1 MGPSSP
7 NRDEEAKE
15 FALLLWRQQQL
26 EQTPEMTTEGL
37 LDLRQHHVLIDNDH
51 DDDDDDDEAFLDAR
65 DASAAAAHLLSG
77 MSISYNQDQ
86 FLVRPS
92 SADTTSLDD
101 TILEEEDEIMPCRS
115 SVNAPPTTLAHVPK
129 SSTHRSAL
137 ALFWEGGLLYTVC
150 LVLPTMLHWLLYDD
164 SGNLWVAVAYKS
176 TRNALYD
183 SLAQW
188 ALQAHDVLCAHMNCP
203 EWHKYAQEQW
213 DPVVEYLCESD
224 EIDPFG
230 FYGVRSYETKVQDY
244 VSPSY
249 WAHRLGLCP
258 IVEVEEV
265 LPLPVV
271 SPDITGWEH
280 DVQIIFALS
289 LVLTILRQIV
299 GLFLTEWSPPPE
311 DTNRAMNVETKADR
325 STEPLY
331 LQVVVR
337 VPSDQ
342 FRSDEPTN
350 ADIVV
355 SPTEETER
363 VVNIKQ
369 RSRRLALNVRDVD
382 EQSTGAYSERSQS
395 SRSVRSTRS
404 IRSAMSATNRR
415 IRGLRNRLFKGKKQ
429 SSRLLLGSAD
439 SICSRAETNVEFDNA
454 EHPAGNAHHA
464 QEQIASANSSLSDE
478 LPDTTND
485 MNQMN
490 DSMNEDPQR
499 HVWVGSVQAGGS
511 PARAN
516 ARRAAPP
523 SPTASL
529 DSSISTKH
537 DLRPGSD
544 TDRNST
550 WSLENATIPDEKTA
564 PVKHPGRQTFVAEPQ
579 VDVTELFLLLCSMV
593 AVTQAWFSLRD
604 SNFWPWYVGGHGNTA
619 NCWDLSG
626 GLSVG
631 MDSDFDHRN
640 AVLKQYFLGQASFH
654 WYSATLHLLGMLLSQ
669 WQRCVAPPKATAL
682 RNETVARAA
691 TSHGRDLVQHVLV
704 LVIFAVAFIFSS
716 LRRLVA
722 IGVFAFDANKLCLHL
737 YGTLS
742 SNRATMGM
750 AREMYWCLV
759 LPSFVVARFAIWPAL
774 WYSATFESSDWL
786 TQLEQTLWPGSAD
799 TFRVSC
805 HVGMFLLLLVSLLD
819 LRRIVIRHHVFGVS
833 LMKQREIWLE
843 RKNV

>member
-1 MGPSSP
+1 MGSSP
-7 NRDEEAKE
+7 KHRDEEEAKE
-15 FALLLWRQQQL
+15 FALLLMRQQQL
-26 EQTPEMTTEGL
+26 EQTPEIIATTEGL
-37 LDLRQHHVLIDNDH
+37 LDTLRQHHVMIDDH
-51 DDDDDDDEAFLDAR
+51 DDEDDDDEAVLEGR
-65 DASAAAAHLLSG
+65 EAALSG
-77 MSISYNQDQ
+77 MSISYDRQEQ
-86 FLVRPS
+86 LLARPS
-92 SADTTSLDD
+92 STDTTSLDD
-101 TILEEEDEIMPCRS
+101 TLMEEEDEIMPGRS
-115 SVNAPPTTLAHVPK
+115 MNSPPTSLQNAPK
-129 SSTHRSAL
+129 SSTTAHRSAL

-164 SGNLWVAVAYKS
+164 AGNLWVTVAYNS
-176 TRNALYD
+176 TRDAFY
-183 SLAQW
+183 SGAEQW
-188 ALQAHDVLCAHMNCP
+188 AVRAHDVVCAHMNCP
-203 EWHKYAQEQW
+203 DWQRFAQEQW
-213 DPVVEYLCESD
+213 DPVVEYLCASD

-244 VSPSY
+244 VSPFY

-258 IVEVEEV
+258 IAEVEEV
-265 LPLPVV
+265 VPPLPVV

-280 DVQIIFALS
+280 DIQIIFALG
-289 LVLTILRQIV
+289 LVLTILRLVV
-299 GLFLTEWSPPPE
+299 GLLLTEWSPPLE
-311 DTNRAMNVETKADR
+311 TDRAIKVEQPKTSQ

-342 FRSDEPTN
+342 FRSDEPANT
-350 ADIVV
+350 DIVV

-363 VVNIKQ
+363 VVNNKQ
-369 RSRRLALNVRDVD
+369 RSRRLVLNKRDVD
-382 EQSTGAYSERSQS
+382 DQSAGAYSERSQS

-415 IRGLRNRLFKGKKQ
+415 MRGLRNRMFKGKQ
-429 SSRLLLGSAD
+429 SSRSSLLGSTD
-439 SICSRAETNVEFDNA
+439 SVSCRTETNVEFENTG
-454 EHPAGNAHHA
+454 EHQTDDAHRP
-464 QEQIASANSSLSDE
+464 QEQITSANSSLSEE
-478 LPDTTND
+478 LPDAND
-485 MNQMN
+485 GMNPMN
-490 DSMNEDPQR
+490 DSMDEDPQR

-511 PARAN
+511 PGRAS
-516 ARRAAPP
+516 AHRASPP

-537 DLRPGSD
+537 DLRPGSGA
-544 TDRNST
+544 DRNNTT
-550 WSLENATIPDEKTA
+550 WSLEQASIPEKAA
-564 PVKHPGRQTFVAEPQ
+564 PVLPRGRQPFVAEPQ

-604 SNFWPWYVGGHGNTA
+604 SNFWPRYVGGHGNTA

-669 WQRCVAPPKATAL
+669 WQRCVAPKNTEP
-682 RNETVARAA
+682 RNETVASVPMA
-691 TSHGRDLVQHVLV
+691 HGRDLVQHVLV

-722 IGVFAFDANKLCLHL
+722 IGVFAFDASKLCLHF

-786 TQLEQTLWPGSAD
+786 TQLDQTLWPGAAD

-819 LRRIVIRHHVFGVS
+819 LRRKDLAGTKKCLGNYS
-833 LMKQREIWLE
+833 
-843 RKNV
+843 